1 MIPSQKIK
9 LIKEISTNLSV
20 EKWSLIDLTLKQ
32 FDFPTTDM
40 FSGNNR
46 FDYILQQ
53 IQNGDD
59 DRLIDLASHLDVKTD
74 SNNSNSPESE
84 LNPTFWKDGYFK
96 LFISHLATD
105 KVNAQLLKDKLEKYG
120 ISGFVAH
127 SDIEPTKEWQNEIE
141 MALRTCDSLVA
152 LMIPGFHESKW
163 TDQEIGLA
171 LGRDLLIIP
180 VRMGQD
186 PYGFIGKFQAIT
198 FTDSKVLAEDIF
210 NSLLRNKKTSKK
222 MAFAIMYKFENSDS
236 FAEAKT
242 NLNLVDKIEY
252 WDKKLIRKLKSAE
265 GNNSQISNSF
275 GVPEK
280 LKSIIQTIENKYGT

>member
-1 MIPSQKIK
+1 MIPSEKIK
-9 LIKEISTNLSV
+9 LIKEISVNLSS
-20 EKWSLIDLTLKQ
+20 EEWSLIDLTLRQ
-32 FDFPTTDM
+32 FNFPTTEV
-40 FSGNNR
+40 FSGNK
-46 FDYILQQ
+46 FDYILLQ
-53 IQNGDD
+53 IQEGND
-59 DRLIDLASHLDVKTD
+59 DRLIDLASHLDVKIESNESD
-74 SNNSNSPESE
+74 SSESE
-84 LNPTFWKDGYFK
+84 LNPPFWKDGYFR

-105 KVNAQLLKDKLEKYG
+105 KANAQLLKDKLEKYG

-141 MALRTCDSLVA
+141 MALRTCDSLIA

-198 FTDSKVLAEDIF
+198 VTDYTVLTEDIF

-222 MAFAIMYKFENSDS
+222 MAFAVMFKFENSDS

-242 NLNLVDKIEY
+242 NLNFVDKIEY

-265 GNNSQISNSF
+265 DNNSQISHSF
-275 GVPEK
+275 GVPER
-280 LKSIIQTIENKYGT
+280 LKSIIQKIERECGT